1 MLLRIHYSLAI
12 LLLAYSPFVAA
23 QQSNGEDILIKNW
36 QTFHDKGEYDKAVE
50 QARLIFQLGKSTNNG
65 ELMAQSLNWE
75 ARSCLKMTRRQSAN
89 RNNAEKALKKSQ
101 ELLAPLNN
109 RALET
114 DNLKLLLEI
123 ATQEGDATA
132 QALYQKQLSAIENEI
147 AAGEANRT
155 LTEKVARLGSQT
167 ANLQQRV
174 QSLSAAQ
181 MKAELLLA
189 MQKNYTDS
197 IEMARM
203 QDAFLLEKKELE
215 LKDQKT
221 QVALQQNQLRL
232 QSSQRNFFIAIAGIL
247 LILAAGIYFRFSETK
262 KYNIILN
269 AKNEALIAEQQRS
282 EMLLLNILPAM
293 VADELKNS
301 GITKARRYEQATV
314 MFSDFKDF
322 SQIAKSMPPEQ
333 LVAELDVYFKAFDDI
348 ISKYQIEKIKTIG
361 DAYMCVG
368 GIPDVL
374 NSSPQDVVQAALEIQ
389 KVLAKF
395 KAERQK
401 AGKPYFEARIGIH
414 TGPLVAGV
422 VGSKKF
428 AYDIWGDTVN
438 IASRLETSSEAGRV
452 NISETT
458 FEFVKSS
465 FKCEPRGLIAIKN
478 LNPVSMYF
486 VEA

>member
-1 MLLRIHYSLAI
+1 MRYHTIAA
-12 LLLAYSPFVAA
+12 LLLVALHSVA
-23 QQSNGEDILIKNW
+23 FGQQGGGEDKLAQNW
-36 QTFHDKGEYDKAVE
+36 QVFHDRGDYDKAVE
-50 QARLIFQLGKSTNNG
+50 QARLIYQLGQSTKNN
-65 ELMAQSLNWE
+65 ELMAQALNWE
-75 ARSCLKMTRRQSAN
+75 GQSLLKITRRQSAN

-101 ELLAPLNN
+101 ELLASVDNKD
-109 RALET
+109 LET
-114 DNLKLLLEI
+114 SNLQLLSEI
-123 ATQEGDATA
+123 ARLEEDDTA
-132 QALYQKQLSAIENEI
+132 LALYQKQLAAINNQI
-147 AAGEANRT
+147 AAGEANKN
-155 LTEKVARLGSQT
+155 LSEKVAQLGSQT
-167 ANLQQRV
+167 QDLQQRV

-181 MKAELLLA
+181 VKAELLLA
-189 MQKNYTDS
+189 MQKNYMDS

-247 LILAAGIYFRFSETK
+247 TLFAIGIYFRFSEIK

-322 SQIAKSMPPEQ
+322 SQIAKTLPPEQ
-333 LVAELDVYFKAFDDI
+333 LVAELDVYFKAFDFI
-348 ISKYQIEKIKTIG
+348 IGKYQIEKIKTIG

-368 GIPDVL
+368 GIPDVQG
-374 NSSPQDVVQAALEIQ
+374 SSPKDVVKAALEIQ
-389 KVLAKF
+389 SLLAKF
-395 KAERQK
+395 KVERQK
-401 AGKPYFEARIGIH
+401 AGKPFFEARIGIH

-438 IASRLETSSEAGRV
+438 VASRLETSSEAGRV

-458 FEFVKSS
+458 YKLVKSE
-465 FKCEPRGLIAIKN
+465 FKCEARGLVAIKN
-478 LNPVSMYF
+478 LNQVAMYF
-486 VEA
+486 VEG

>member
-1 MLLRIHYSLAI
+1 
-12 LLLAYSPFVAA
+12 
-23 QQSNGEDILIKNW
+23 
-36 QTFHDKGEYDKAVE
+36 
-50 QARLIFQLGKSTNNG
+50 
-65 ELMAQSLNWE
+65 
-75 ARSCLKMTRRQSAN
+75 
-89 RNNAEKALKKSQ
+89 
-101 ELLAPLNN
+101 
-109 RALET
+109 
-114 DNLKLLLEI
+114 
-123 ATQEGDATA
+123 
-132 QALYQKQLSAIENEI
+132 
-147 AAGEANRT
+147 
-155 LTEKVARLGSQT
+155 
-167 ANLQQRV
+167 
-174 QSLSAAQ
+174 
-181 MKAELLLA
+181 
-189 MQKNYTDS
+189 
-197 IEMARM
+197 M

-247 LILAAGIYFRFSETK
+247 TLFAIGIYFRFSEIK

-322 SQIAKSMPPEQ
+322 SQIAKTLPPEQ
-333 LVAELDVYFKAFDDI
+333 LVAELDVYFKAFDYI
-348 ISKYQIEKIKTIG
+348 IGKYQIEKIKTIG

-368 GIPDVL
+368 GIPDVKG
-374 NSSPQDVVQAALEIQ
+374 SSPKDVVKAALEIQ
-389 KVLAKF
+389 SLLAKF
-395 KAERQK
+395 KVERQK
-401 AGKPYFEARIGIH
+401 AGKPFFEARIGIH

-438 IASRLETSSEAGRV
+438 VASRLETSSEAGRV

-458 FEFVKSS
+458 YKLVKTE
-465 FKCEPRGLIAIKN
+465 FKCEARGLVAIKN
-478 LNPVSMYF
+478 LNQVAMYF
-486 VEA
+486 VEG